1 VILFRFLVLAV
12 LAMMAGSVLFYFFTQ
27 DHRYLRF
34 ASQVLRFGL
43 VILLVFAAIYF
54 LERLVL
60 R

>member
-27 DHRYLRF
+27 DRRYLRF